1 MILIGLL
8 VVGILM
14 SIIVVVA
21 TDRDIMPLALIT
33 VVLIIIIVVV
43 GAIAAINIGINLVE
57 LPSQIYVANATY
69 QQLQHSNDINA
80 IVDFNSKVLAA
91 QQFHSIWWRHIFCSD
106 AYYGFELLPLP
117 QGD

>member
-1 MILIGLL
+1 MILVALL
-8 VVGILM
+8 VLGILM
-14 SIIVVVA
+14 AFIGVITS
-21 TDRDIMPLALIT
+21 DRDIFPIAIMAA
-33 VVLIIIIVVV
+33 VLVIIIIVVGV
-43 GAIAAINIGINLVE
+43 VAAVNIAINLVD
-57 LPSQIYVANATY
+57 LSSQIYVANATY

-80 IVDFNSKVLAA
+80 IIEFNSKVLAA